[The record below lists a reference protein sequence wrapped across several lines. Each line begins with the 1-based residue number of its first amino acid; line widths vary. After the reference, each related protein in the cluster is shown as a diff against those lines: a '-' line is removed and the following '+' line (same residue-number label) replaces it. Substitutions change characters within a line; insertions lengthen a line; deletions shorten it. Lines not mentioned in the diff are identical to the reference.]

1 MNYYCQLSLAFW
13 EFHLYN
19 QTMSQV
25 RQLVQLQQLDT
36 QLDQANNRLAEIDA
50 ALNDSSVV
58 KQAKASAEQAAGTL
72 VEARLALKRAEQ
84 DVGVQ
89 QEKIDR
95 NQKAL
100 YGGSNK
106 SPKELED
113 LQMESGALGRY
124 LTVLEDRQLEA
135 MVVFEEAESASQTA
149 DQNLADTK
157 KRVATEKVELTG
169 EQEKLLSEVANLKA
183 DREKAVSPIGPDML
197 AEYEKLRQTR
207 MGVAVSQVKD
217 GGCSVCGAFVSAAQA
232 QAARSPSRV
241 AHCDVCGRIL
251 YA

>member
-1 MNYYCQLSLAFW
+1 
-13 EFHLYN
+13 
-19 QTMSQV
+19 MSQV

-36 QLDQANNRLAEIDA
+36 QLDQAKKRLVEIDV
-50 ALNDSSVV
+50 ALNDSSAV
-58 KQAKASAEQAAGTL
+58 KQANAKAEQAAGVLT
-72 VEARLALKRAEQ
+72 EARLALKRAEQ

-89 QEKIDR
+89 QGKIDR

-100 YGGSNK
+100 YGGSK
-106 SPKELED
+106 KTPKELED

-124 LTVLEDRQLEA
+124 LNVLEDRQLEA
-135 MVVFEEAESASQTA
+135 MVVFEEAESASHAA

-157 KRVATEKVELTG
+157 KRVAAENVDLTA
-169 EQEKLLSEVANLKA
+169 EQENLLAEVANLES
-183 DREKAVSPIGPDML
+183 DREKAVPPIAPDLL
-197 AEYEKLRQTR
+197 AEYEKLRRTR
-207 MGVAVSQVKD
+207 MGVAVSQVND

-232 QAARSPSRV
+232 QAARSPSKV